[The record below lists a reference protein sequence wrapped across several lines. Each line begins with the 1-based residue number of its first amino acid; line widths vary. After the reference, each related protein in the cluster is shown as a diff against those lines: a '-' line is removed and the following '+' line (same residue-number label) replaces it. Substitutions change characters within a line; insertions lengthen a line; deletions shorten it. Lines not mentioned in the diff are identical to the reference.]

1 MENLIIHLSGD
12 LCFNPKLPY
21 ITTLKLVIDELG
33 SFVMQFDTGCPYTFL
48 REDFLLQQG
57 LITVD
62 YPSQLKYL
70 SNESDQK
77 FYYLENIPFT
87 FLKNKY
93 IFEKVF
99 IEEINTAAFEDSFQ
113 SSDCQHLQCIGYL
126 GIDFLKLLGTTQFD
140 YKNLVFSTAILPD
153 GKTKAFDFHLE
164 NNYIFLDLFCKN
176 QAMRALI
183 DTATTLADITI
194 SRTLLLSLY
203 DQELD
208 FENSLTGLR
217 NDFLFQYK
225 VFNLKS
231 IFQDKNDQILEF
243 ETIAIVDEDFEKY
256 LFQGKAFDFIIGNS
270 FLRKNDLLAFDFIK
284 NKIYC

>member
-1 MENLIIHLSGD
+1 M
-12 LCFNPKLPY
+12 
-21 ITTLKLVIDELG
+21 LKLVIDELG

-57 LITVD
+57 LITID

-77 FYYLENIPFT
+77 FYYLENIAFT

-93 IFEKVF
+93 VFEKIF
-99 IEEINTAAFEDSFQ
+99 IEEIKTAASEDPFQ
-113 SSDCQHLQCIGYL
+113 SNDGEHLQCIGYL
-126 GIDFLKLLGTTQFD
+126 GIDFLKLLGTVQFD
-140 YKNLVFSTAILPD
+140 YKNHVFSTSILPD
-153 GKTKAFDFHLE
+153 GKTKAFDFHIE
-164 NNYIFLDLFCKN
+164 NNYIFLDLFYQN

-194 SRTLLLSLY
+194 SRTLFISLY
-203 DQELD
+203 NQELD
-208 FENSLTGLR
+208 FENSFTGLR
-217 NDFLFQYK
+217 NDFSFQYK
-225 VFNLKS
+225 IYNLKS
-231 IFQDKNDQILEF
+231 IFQDKNDETLEF

-256 LFQGKAFDFIIGNS
+256 LFQRKEFDLIIGNP